1 MSLSQRDRPPEVTIS
16 IMIET
21 LYKTDCP
28 EKGKSECY
36 VLVVTPRPASR
47 ERCYSFME
55 EHGRWDETMRRF
67 IYEVNQIVTEE
78 ELTYENALA
87 MYNVAKIDLLN
98 KGFVHSS
105 VQGCLRKEPNG
116 YGLLHFECAT
126 A

>member
-1 MSLSQRDRPPEVTIS
+1 
-16 IMIET
+16 MIET

-55 EHGRWDETMRRF
+55 EHGRWDETMGRF
-67 IYEVNQIVTEE
+67 IYEVKQIVTDE
-78 ELTYENALA
+78 ELTYENAVT
-87 MYNVAKIDLLN
+87 MYNASKKDLLN
-98 KGFVHSS
+98 KGFVHSI
-105 VQGCLRKEPNG
+105 VQGCLRKEPSA
-116 YGLLHFECAT
+116 YELFQFECAT